1 MWSEG
6 ERERSDEK
14 IVMAESHMQLA
25 KRDVSEVRL
34 RVQIG
39 LSGILHTKCFSR
51 FAKSL
56 LNQAYF
62 NAVAKRHFSNRVYA
76 PMTRSNNVY
85 VCESSIV

>member
-39 LSGILHTKCFSR
+39 LSGILHTKCYVILFNSVTKIVQVLFCSR
-51 FAKSL
+51 K
-56 LNQAYF
+56 
-62 NAVAKRHFSNRVYA
+62 K
-76 PMTRSNNVY
+76 
-85 VCESSIV
+85 